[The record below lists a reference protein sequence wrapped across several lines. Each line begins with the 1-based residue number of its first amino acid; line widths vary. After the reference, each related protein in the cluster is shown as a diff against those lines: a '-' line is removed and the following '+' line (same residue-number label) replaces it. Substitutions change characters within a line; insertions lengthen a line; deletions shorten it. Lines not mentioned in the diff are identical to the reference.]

1 MSALGPKADV
11 TLLNFDVRF
20 TPESGHP
27 MRHSECPLWA
37 NSGLMHCNK
46 IATYSITSSAR
57 ASKDCGTDKPSAFG
71 GK

>member
-1 MSALGPKADV
+1 MRQLMVADV
-11 TLLNFDVRF
+11 RC
-20 TPESGHP
+20 TPKSGHP
-27 MRHSECPLWA
+27 SAQSKCPLWA

-57 ASKDCGTDKPSAFG
+57 ASKDCGTDKPSVFG